1 MDDELR
7 DMIDSV
13 ALGRLHAAYAD
24 TCSRQVWSEL
34 HDHFLPDAEVVV
46 DLQNLGSRTFAGPQ
60 VLGEFISGSLEQ
72 FEFFQFVV
80 LNSHFMLR
88 TDGDPDRATG
98 RMWMSELRQFASNGR
113 WSVIHGLY
121 RDDYCR
127 VDGKWWFAHRRYQS
141 LARTAHDV
149 EIFPIPLD

>member
-1 MDDELR
+1 MDDEMR

-13 ALGRLHAAYAD
+13 ALGCLHAAYAD

-34 HDHFLPDAEVVV
+34 HGHFLPDAKVVV
-46 DLQNLGSRTFAGPQ
+46 DLQNLGSRTFEGPQ

-121 RDDYCR
+121 RDDYLR

-141 LARTAHDV
+141 LARTNRDV
-149 EIFPIPLD
+149 EIFGVPPD